1 MKIIIALLIFSVI
14 IIIHEFGH
22 FLLAKRHG
30 IVVTEFA
37 LGMGPI
43 LWKREY
49 KGTVYA
55 VKALPFGGSCMM
67 LGEDSPDEDGVGTF
81 NSKSVWARISV
92 VLAGPVFNFILA
104 FLLAIFIVGY
114 LGYDSNV
121 LFEVEE
127 GTPAY
132 EAGLRDGDK
141 IVQIDHTSVHMYK
154 DFRTHILMNQ
164 NQTYEITYVR
174 DGQEHTVNVTPA
186 LNEET
191 GTYLIGVKGGLYEK
205 TNLPGILKYSYYEV
219 KYWITTTVKSLG
231 MLIKGQVK
239 ANDMSGPV
247 GIVSMIGDTYEEARQ
262 YGVMDVLLNLAN
274 ITILLSAN
282 LGVMNLLPI
291 PALDGGRLIF
301 LLIEAI
307 RGKPISRE
315 KEGFVHM
322 VGLVFLMALM
332 VFVMFNDVFKLIK
345 G

>member
-1 MKIIIALLIFSVI
+1 
-14 IIIHEFGH
+14 
-22 FLLAKRHG
+22 
-30 IVVTEFA
+30 
-37 LGMGPI
+37 
-43 LWKREY
+43 
-49 KGTVYA
+49 
-55 VKALPFGGSCMM
+55 
-67 LGEDSPDEDGVGTF
+67 
-81 NSKSVWARISV
+81 
-92 VLAGPVFNFILA
+92 
-104 FLLAIFIVGY
+104 
-114 LGYDSNV
+114 
-121 LFEVEE
+121 
-127 GTPAY
+127 
-132 EAGLRDGDK
+132 
-141 IVQIDHTSVHMYK
+141 
-154 DFRTHILMNQ
+154 MNQ

>member
-1 MKIIIALLIFSVI
+1 M
-14 IIIHEFGH
+14 
-22 FLLAKRHG
+22 
-30 IVVTEFA
+30 VTEFA

-231 MLIKGQVK
+231 
-239 ANDMSGPV
+239 AD
-247 GIVSMIGDTYEEARQ
+247 
-262 YGVMDVLLNLAN
+262 
-274 ITILLSAN
+274 
-282 LGVMNLLPI
+282 
-291 PALDGGRLIF
+291 
-301 LLIEAI
+301 
-307 RGKPISRE
+307 
-315 KEGFVHM
+315 
-322 VGLVFLMALM
+322 
-332 VFVMFNDVFKLIK
+332 
-345 G
+345 